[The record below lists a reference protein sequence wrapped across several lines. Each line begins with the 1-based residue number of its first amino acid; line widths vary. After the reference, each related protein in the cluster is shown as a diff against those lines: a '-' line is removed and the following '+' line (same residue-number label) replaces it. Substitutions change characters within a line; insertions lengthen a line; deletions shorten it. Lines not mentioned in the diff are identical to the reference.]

1 MAKALI
7 AYVSVDGHTKQL
19 AEFVAEGVRM
29 KGFQVELTKIS
40 GLKTAEDLQGYDAY
54 FLGCPTYHRDMTQN
68 MKTFLFLMKKAKLAG
83 KVAGAFGTYT
93 HDGNAP
99 QIILD
104 TMEHVFKMNA
114 TDLGAL
120 NLLED
125 KLDKPEGMK
134 AGHDYAKAV
143 IEMVD
148 A

>member
-19 AEFVAEGVRM
+19 ADFIAEGVRM
-29 KGFQVELTKIS
+29 KGFEADLQKIS
-40 GLKTAEDLQGYDAY
+40 ALKTAEDLQGYDAY

-68 MKTFLFLMKKAKLAG
+68 MKTFLFLMKKAELAG
-83 KVAGAFGTYT
+83 KVGGAFGTYT
-93 HDGNAP
+93 HEGNAP
-99 QIILD
+99 QMILD

-114 TDLGAL
+114 TTLGAL
-120 NLLED
+120 NLMEHLLENNQ
-125 KLDKPEGMK
+125 GMK

-143 IEMVD
+143 VEMVD

>member
-19 AEFVAEGVRM
+19 ADFIAEGVRM
-29 KGFQVELTKIS
+29 KGFEVNLTKIS

-68 MKTFLFLMKKAKLAG
+68 MKTFLFLLKKAGLEG
-83 KVAGAFGTYT
+83 KVGAAFGTYT
-93 HDGNAP
+93 HEGNAP
-99 QIILD
+99 QMILD
-104 TMEHVFKMNA
+104 TMEHVMKMNV
-114 TDLGAL
+114 TTLGAL
-120 NLLED
+120 NLMEHL
-125 KLDKPEGMK
+125 LDNNEGMK

-143 IEMVD
+143 AEMVD

>member
-19 AEFVAEGVRM
+19 ADFIAEGVRM
-29 KGFQVELTKIS
+29 KGFEAHVMKIS
-40 GLKTAEDLQGYDAY
+40 ELKTAESLQGYDAY

-68 MKTFLFLMKKAKLAG
+68 MKTFLFLMKKAELAS

-93 HDGNAP
+93 HEGNAP

-114 TDLGAL
+114 TTLGAL
-120 NLLED
+120 NLLENLLNSD
-125 KLDKPEGMK
+125 DGMK

-143 IEMVD
+143 VEMVD

>member
-1 MAKALI
+1 MPKALI

-19 AEFVAEGVRM
+19 ADFLAEGVRM
-29 KGFQVELTKIS
+29 KGFEVELTKIS
-40 GLKTAEDLQGYDAY
+40 GLKTPEDLQGYDAY

-68 MKTFLFLMKKAKLAG
+68 MKTFLFLLKKAELAG
-83 KVAGAFGTYT
+83 KVGAAFGTYT

-99 QIILD
+99 QMILD
-104 TMEHVFKMNA
+104 TMEHVMKMNV
-114 TDLGAL
+114 TTLGAL

-125 KLDKPEGMK
+125 KLDGNEGLK

-143 IEMVD
+143 CDMVD